1 MDKVPFNLVDKINKI
16 FIIEV
21 MEKRKISF
29 KECLIVLISII
40 ISFLLGIVFD
50 DYLWGSLTLLF
61 GFLNSY
67 YMAIGKWEN
76 YIFGILFTLTYTYI
90 CTINGLYGWLIFS
103 VLVYLPINICGIVNW
118 FKNKVDETVQMKSFT
133 LKNSIIIC
141 SSILVGS
148 LLLGFLLSL
157 IPSQN
162 LAFLDSA
169 SQIINI
175 CGCVLVAI
183 RFKECWY
190 VWLANNLID
199 LIIWIVNVSKGTVNA
214 EMTLITSIMYLVMNV
229 IGLICWIKTE
239 RKQKLATIQE
249 TQQ

>member
-76 YIFGILFTLTYTYI
+76 YIFGILFKVF
-90 CTINGLYGWLIFS
+90 NVRHLIMKRFLS
-103 VLVYLPINICGIVNW
+103 VLLILAIALG
-118 FKNKVDETVQMKSFT
+118 T
-133 LKNSIIIC
+133 C
-141 SSILVGS
+141 SLTACE
-148 LLLGFLLSL
+148 FLEE
-157 IPSQN
+157 I
-162 LAFLDSA
+162 F
-169 SQIINI
+169 
-175 CGCVLVAI
+175 
-183 RFKECWY
+183 
-190 VWLANNLID
+190 
-199 LIIWIVNVSKGTVNA
+199 
-214 EMTLITSIMYLVMNV
+214 
-229 IGLICWIKTE
+229 
-239 RKQKLATIQE
+239 RKKATII
-249 TQQ
+249 